1 MTAINTNLDKI
12 CAQYGM
18 ELLSLPE
25 RLYDEVNRLIEEICE
40 NSKNKE
46 DIYKNKKEIE
56 EKINN
61 RSDWTD
67 SMKEF
72 VVFQLAYILN
82 NKKNRII
89 KSDKDFEKLKQDI
102 KKEKLSFS
110 PETFETEI
118 TKAISILVE
127 DGPFAYII
135 WLKSQDKEPH
145 RTMLI
150 QTARLLNHLHLVGIN
165 TNDDLKAKTE
175 EEFLNI
181 AEDIT
186 KTLFI
191 KTVIERMLI
200 YARYKA
206 KAMQHK

>member
-25 RLYDEVNRLIEEICE
+25 RLYDEVNELIEGS
-40 NSKNKE
+40 NSKDE
-46 DIYKNKKEIE
+46 FIGKNYDQSNWEQPLKDFFAFKLVDPL
-56 EKINN
+56 KDLK
-61 RSDWTD
+61 S
-67 SMKEF
+67 K
-72 VVFQLAYILN
+72 LN
-82 NKKNRII
+82 STKD
-89 KSDKDFEKLKQDI
+89 SDKAYQRL

-127 DGPFAYII
+127 DGPFAYMI

-150 QTARLLNHLHLVGIN
+150 QTARLLNLLYLSEID
-165 TNDDLKAKTE
+165 TNDDLKAKIE